1 MLSFGDGSISIQFE
15 YVDVIETYQGV
26 NIPILLGLDAIET
39 QTNTITA
46 YDNFEGEK
54 PLVTL
59 SVDAIDGSMI
69 ILTSTIPGAVG
80 NVTLGAPAGVGVSG
94 ELLPGVESIN
104 LRNLMNSL
112 EALHEKV
119 DDILLLLQP

>member
-1 MLSFGDGSISIQFE
+1 M
-15 YVDVIETYQGV
+15 
-26 NIPILLGLDAIET
+26 
-39 QTNTITA
+39 
-46 YDNFEGEK
+46 
-54 PLVTL
+54 